1 MAPGILPSRLSD
13 APSEHG
19 RPHNE
24 PTRNLRVEEEI
35 RLTGNDVAT
44 HGLFAT
50 LPELYEENIL
60 AKVIRTAE
68 RLLAPP
74 DSGTPK
80 TPVGYPEI
88 VPSDGPNAG
97 RYETREPEF
106 WTCGFF
112 PGTLHALLERTV
124 KHPQAIKSKTVDA
137 SRLRRHLGPLCDA
150 WSEPLHDMSSRTDTH
165 DLGFMMMPALQRDW
179 ELNGNERSLDSIL
192 RAARSLVSRYVPTA
206 GVIRSWDALLKKDI
220 EVTDTTENTIVII
233 DSMCNLDLLFY
244 ASAHSGD
251 AGLAKVAEHHAR
263 TLLHTHLRP
272 ETIPATSSFARPRQY
287 RGQLYSSHHVANV
300 DPASGEVKWRRTA
313 QGYSDSS
320 TWSRGQ
326 AWAILGYAQTYN
338 WTKDRAF
345 LDAACGA
352 AEYFIYRLH
361 TSPDCVEVP
370 RPASS
375 SSNTPAS
382 STVGRYVPLWD
393 FDAPVVEQGPVRDTS
408 AGVIAANGMLILSQS
423 LAAVGQHGLGAHF
436 RTYAV
441 RIVRDILDLSL
452 ARELASLADVDGRIV
467 VEDAAVPGGTYE
479 AVLKN
484 GTANNNEFARRR
496 CADHGLVYGD
506 YYLVEFGNRLL
517 ELGLV

>member
-1 MAPGILPSRLSD
+1 MAPGILPSRPSD
-13 APSEHG
+13 EPSEHG
-19 RPHNE
+19 RPHDE
-24 PTRNLRVEEEI
+24 SARNMHAVEET
-35 RLTGNDVAT
+35 RLTGNDVAIQD
-44 HGLFAT
+44 LFAT

-60 AKVIRTAE
+60 VKVMRTAE
-68 RLLAPP
+68 RLLVP
-74 DSGTPK
+74 SGNGTSRTPA
-80 TPVGYPEI
+80 GYPEI

-112 PGTLHALLERTV
+112 PGTLHALLERAV
-124 KHPQAIKSKTVDA
+124 KHPQAIRSQTVDA

-150 WSEPLHDMSSRTDTH
+150 WSEPLHGMSSRTDTH

-179 ELNGNERSLDSIL
+179 ELNGNEHSLDSIL
-192 RAARSLVSRYVPTA
+192 RAARSLASRYVPTA

-220 EVTDTTENTIVII
+220 EVTDTAENTIVII

-251 AGLAKVAEHHAR
+251 AGLAKMAEQHAR
-263 TLLHTHLRP
+263 TLLRTHLRP
-272 ETIPATSSFARPRQY
+272 ETTPATSSFARVTQY

-313 QGYSDSS
+313 QGFSDSS

-352 AEYFIYRLH
+352 AEYFLYRLH
-361 TSPDCVEVP
+361 TAPDCVEVP
-370 RPASS
+370 HPARS
-375 SSNTPAS
+375 SSNAS
-382 STVGRYVPLWD
+382 VPSTVGRYVPLWD
-393 FDAPVVEQGPVRDTS
+393 FDAPVGEQGLVRDTS

-423 LAAVGQHGLGAHF
+423 LAAVGQYGLGAHF
-436 RTYAV
+436 RTHAV
-441 RIVRDILDLSL
+441 RIVRDVLDLSL
-452 ARELASLADVDGRIV
+452 ARELASLADVDGRIAV
-467 VEDAAVPGGTYE
+467 DDAATPGGMYE

-517 ELGLV
+517 GLGLV